1 MSRLFVCPS
10 VQFLHRYP
18 IAADTSGIVLR
29 IGCLRF
35 AAEPAAVGCLVNVR
49 NGQQGMSLFHIDCEL
64 SYDVTQ
70 QTVFLLDILVPDTID
85 QHVIAE
91 SLTTSP
97 PLFAEYLYDQWALN
111 RLLRID
117 APAGRLNVRYLAN
130 VEVEREGTDPEA
142 AELPVAGLPSDVL
155 PYLLSTRYCEADLLF
170 PLAMRKFGTLAP
182 GSQRVESVCQ
192 WIRDNVDYLIGTS
205 PPHAT
210 ARDTLA
216 GRAGVCRD
224 FAHLAISFCRA
235 LNIPARFVTGYARYA
250 DPPADFHALFE
261 AYLGGRWELF
271 DPTRL
276 SPVEDLVRIGTGR
289 DASEVAFSTFFGAAK
304 LRRLSPLVEAMRS
317 RHPRDA
323 LIELQSPGSGI
334 QLAA

>member
-1 MSRLFVCPS
+1 
-10 VQFLHRYP
+10 
-18 IAADTSGIVLR
+18 
-29 IGCLRF
+29 
-35 AAEPAAVGCLVNVR
+35 
-49 NGQQGMSLFHIDCEL
+49 MSLFHIDCEL
-64 SYDVTQ
+64 SYDVEQ
-70 QTVFLLDILVPDTID
+70 QTVFLLNILAPDTID
-85 QHVIAE
+85 QHVVAE

-130 VEVEREGTDPEA
+130 VEIEREGTDPA
-142 AELPVAGLPSDVL
+142 AKELPVARLPGDVL
-155 PYLLSTRYCEADLLF
+155 PYLLPTRYCEADLLL
-170 PLAMRKFGTLAP
+170 PLALRKFGMLAR

-192 WIRDNVDYLIGTS
+192 WIRDSVDYLIGTS

-210 ARDTLA
+210 SRDTLA

-224 FAHLAISFCRA
+224 FAHLAISLSRA

-250 DPPADFHALFE
+250 DPPADFHAVFE
-261 AYLGGRWELF
+261 AYLGDRWQLF

-304 LRRLSPLVEAMRS
+304 LGRLSPLVRPMDS
-317 RHPRDA
+317 RHSRDA